1 MKKRVIHIVESNRWT
16 PTAQYALNVCVGLA
30 REGVETLV
38 YTRDAKVVDTP
49 FRNAGIQIRHIP
61 LGGYLDFPSV
71 FLLARDFRKEE
82 QGTVIHVHRYRDAFI
97 ILLARK
103 LARRKDIRVI
113 HTRHKIQ
120 RAFDTWL
127 LRRVY
132 RNLDAQIFISQ
143 MARDRFLST
152 WDKEYPFDASRL
164 HVIFTSLS
172 TNPLSP
178 LPFKERGPVTAM
190 YCGSLEPGKGLEIL
204 IDAIYR
210 LREVKGRLRIYGSG
224 NPDYVDSLRRRAQA
238 RGVMEMIDW
247 KKDDGHPE
255 ESLRECDFGVMPSVR
270 PEVFGVSNLL
280 FLAAG
285 RPIVATNNGAQTEY
299 LRDGVDSIL
308 VPPANA
314 AALGDALVAI
324 ASDAALRHSMGEAAF
339 NTFRHRLSWPHFR
352 RSLFRL
358 YFPKE

>member
-1 MKKRVIHIVESNRWT
+1 
-16 PTAQYALNVCVGLA
+16 
-30 REGVETLV
+30 
-38 YTRDAKVVDTP
+38 
-49 FRNAGIQIRHIP
+49 
-61 LGGYLDFPSV
+61 
-71 FLLARDFRKEE
+71 
-82 QGTVIHVHRYRDAFI
+82 
-97 ILLARK
+97 
-103 LARRKDIRVI
+103 
-113 HTRHKIQ
+113 
-120 RAFDTWL
+120 
-127 LRRVY
+127 
-132 RNLDAQIFISQ
+132 
-143 MARDRFLST
+143 
-152 WDKEYPFDASRL
+152 
-164 HVIFTSLS
+164 
-172 TNPLSP
+172 
-178 LPFKERGPVTAM
+178 
-190 YCGSLEPGKGLEIL
+190 
-204 IDAIYR
+204 
-210 LREVKGRLRIYGSG
+210 
-224 NPDYVDSLRRRAQA
+224 
-238 RGVMEMIDW
+238 MEMIDW